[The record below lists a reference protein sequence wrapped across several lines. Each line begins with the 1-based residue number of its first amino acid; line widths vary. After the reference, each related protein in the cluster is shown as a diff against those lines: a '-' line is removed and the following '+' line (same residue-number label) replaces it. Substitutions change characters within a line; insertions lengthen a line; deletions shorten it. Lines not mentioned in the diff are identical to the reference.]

1 MTIKKTLIKRVI
13 GNDVFLIPIG
23 KTVTESNGLFALNEL
38 GSFILDLLPKVETEA
53 EICDAVLREYEV
65 SAEEAAGDIAAFMN
79 ELRKLGIL

>member
-13 GNDVFLIPIG
+13 GNDVLLVPVG

-38 GSFILDLLPKVETEA
+38 GSSILDLLPKVETEA
-53 EICDAVLREYEV
+53 EICDAALREYEV

>member
-13 GNDVFLIPIG
+13 GNDVFLVPVG

-53 EICDAVLREYEV
+53 DEASDTVG
-65 SAEEAAGDIAAFMN
+65 AEKGWNASSDGA
-79 ELRKLGIL
+79 LGRNSCSD